1 MNKYTPDYLIKKV
14 FVQTRHLV
22 YEWERGEKISGSQS
36 RSLDHVLYIFSVEE
50 PLISFHLS

>member
-22 YEWERGEKISGSQS
+22 YKWERGGKKISGSQS
-36 RSLDHVLYIFSVEE
+36 RSLDHVL
-50 PLISFHLS
+50 